1 MWLCRLNIRRVKM
14 KAEILVQHIKQLGI
28 EVLTGVPDS
37 TLKEFCDYIN
47 SEETGLAHYTT
58 PNEGS
63 AVGIAAGT
71 YLSTGNPACVYMQ
84 NSGIG
89 NAVNP
94 VTSIANT
101 EVYSIPMLFVVGYR
115 GAPGTKD
122 EPQHKFMG
130 RITESIF
137 DCLEIKYEVIDKSTS
152 EEELSDI
159 FCRIKTALKSKSQF
173 SLIIKKDTF
182 DKRVNADYSN
192 ESKLNREH
200 VISEIVKKTGGDL
213 IVSTTGKISREV
225 YEQSDLA
232 HGGHS
237 QCFLTV
243 GGMGHASMIA
253 FGIAKKSRKRVV
265 CIDGDGAALMHL
277 GNMAFIGKQNAEN
290 LIHVCLNN
298 DAHES
303 VGGMP
308 TAAPGFKYAEA
319 ARVCGYSNV
328 FEVKTESEFS
338 GLVNDFGNL
347 KGLTFIEIKV
357 ANTSRDDLVRPKES
371 ALENADRFMEALK
384 K

>member
-1 MWLCRLNIRRVKM
+1 M
-14 KAEILVQHIKQLGI
+14 KAELLVQHIKQLGI

-47 SEETGLAHYTT
+47 SEQTGLVHYTA

-71 YLSTGNPACVYMQ
+71 YLSTGKPACIYMQ

-89 NAVNP
+89 NTVNP
-94 VTSIANT
+94 VTSIANA
-101 EVYSIPMLFVVGYR
+101 EVYSIPMFFIVGYR

-130 RITESIF
+130 RITEKIF
-137 DCLEIKYEVIDKSTS
+137 DCLEIEYAVIDKNTS
-152 EEELSDI
+152 ETELNGVFGKVKNI
-159 FCRIKTALKSKSQF
+159 LANKKQF
-173 SLIIKKDTF
+173 ALIIKKDTF

-192 ESKLNREH
+192 GSELNREY
-200 VISEIVKKTGGDL
+200 VISELIKKTNKDDL

-225 YEQSDLA
+225 YEQSDLVLNN
-232 HGGHS
+232 HK

-253 FGIAKKSRKRVV
+253 FGIAKKSPSKRVI

-277 GNMAFIGKQNAEN
+277 GNMAFIGEQKVQN
-290 LIHVCLNN
+290 LLHICLNN
-298 DAHES
+298 EAHES

-308 TAAPGFKYAEA
+308 TAAPDFKYAEA
-319 ARVCGYSNV
+319 AKVCGYPNV
-328 FEVKTESEFS
+328 FEIKTESEFK
-338 GLVNDFGNL
+338 GFLENL
-347 KGLTFIEIKV
+347 KSIKSLAFAEIKV

-371 ALENADRFMEALK
+371 ALDNAVNFMDYVFN
-384 K
+384 

>member
-1 MWLCRLNIRRVKM
+1 M
-14 KAEILVQHIKQLGI
+14 KAEVLVQHIKQLGI

-71 YLSTGNPACVYMQ
+71 YLSTGKPACVYMQ

-89 NAVNP
+89 NTVNP
-94 VTSIANT
+94 VTSIANA
-101 EVYSIPMLFVVGYR
+101 EVYNIPMLFIVGYR

-137 DCLEIKYEVIDKSTS
+137 DCLEIKYEVIDKSMS
-152 EEELSDI
+152 EEELKDI
-159 FCRIKTALKSKSQF
+159 FCRIKTALESKNQF

-192 ESKLNREH
+192 ENKLNREH
-200 VISEIVKKTGGDL
+200 VISELVKKTGSNDL

-225 YEQSDLA
+225 YEQSDIVLGS
-232 HGGHS
+232 HK

-253 FGIAKKSRKRVV
+253 FGIAKKSAKRVI

-277 GNMAFIGKQNAEN
+277 GNMAFIGKQNAQN
-290 LIHVCLNN
+290 LVHICLNN
-298 DAHES
+298 EAHES

-308 TAAPGFKYAEA
+308 TAAPNFRYAEA
-319 ARVCGYSNV
+319 AKVCGYSKV
-328 FEVKTESEFS
+328 FEIKTESEFNELINGFS
-338 GLVNDFGNL
+338 NL
-347 KGLTFIEIKV
+347 KCLAFIEIKV

-371 ALENADRFMEALK
+371 ALENAVSFMSFQR
-384 K
+384 

>member
-1 MWLCRLNIRRVKM
+1 M
-14 KAEILVQHIKQLGI
+14 KAELLAQHIKQLGI

-47 SEETGLAHYTT
+47 SEQTGLVHYTV

-71 YLSTGNPACVYMQ
+71 YLSTGKPACIYMQ

-89 NAVNP
+89 NTVNP
-94 VTSIANT
+94 VTSIANA
-101 EVYSIPMLFVVGYR
+101 EVYSIPIFFIVGYR

-130 RITESIF
+130 RITEKIF
-137 DCLEIKYEVIDKSTS
+137 DCLEIEYEVIDKNTS
-152 EEELSDI
+152 ETELNGV
-159 FCRIKTALKSKSQF
+159 FGKIKNALENKKQF
-173 SLIIKKDTF
+173 ALIIKKDTF

-192 ESKLNREH
+192 GSELNREH
-200 VISEIVKKTGGDL
+200 VISELIKKTDSSDL

-225 YEQSDLA
+225 YEQSDLVLNN
-232 HGGHS
+232 HK

-253 FGIAKKSRKRVV
+253 FGIAKKSPSKRVI
-265 CIDGDGAALMHL
+265 CMDGDGAALMHL
-277 GNMAFIGKQNAEN
+277 GNMAFIGKQNTQN
-290 LIHVCLNN
+290 LIHICLNN
-298 DAHES
+298 EAHES

-308 TAAPGFKYAEA
+308 TAAPDFKYAQA
-319 ARVCGYSNV
+319 AKVCGYPSV
-328 FEVKTESEFS
+328 FEIKTASEFS
-338 GLVNDFGNL
+338 SLIEKFKNL

-357 ANTSRDDLVRPKES
+357 ANTSRDDLVRPKET
-371 ALENADRFMEALK
+371 ALENAVGFMDCVFKA
-384 K
+384 

>member
-1 MWLCRLNIRRVKM
+1 M
-14 KAEILVQHIKQLGI
+14 KAELLTQHIKQLEI

-47 SEETGLAHYTT
+47 SEETGLIHYTA

-63 AVGIAAGT
+63 AVGIATGV
-71 YLSTGNPACVYMQ
+71 YLSTGKPACVYMQ

-89 NAVNP
+89 NTVNP
-94 VTSIANT
+94 ITSIVSA
-101 EVYSIPMLFVVGYR
+101 EVYNIPMLFIVGYR
-115 GAPGTKD
+115 GSPGLKD

-130 RITESIF
+130 RITERIF
-137 DCLEIKYEVIDKSTS
+137 DCLEIEYEVIDSSIAES
-152 EEELSDI
+152 ELKEIFHKIKNILSN
-159 FCRIKTALKSKSQF
+159 KKQF

-182 DKRVNADYSN
+182 EKRANAAYTNSY
-192 ESKLNREH
+192 KLNREY
-200 VISEIVKKTGGDL
+200 VISEFMKKITENDL
-213 IVSTTGKISREV
+213 VVSTTGKISREV
-225 YEQSDLA
+225 YEQSDLVLGN
-232 HGGHS
+232 HN

-253 FGIAKKSRKRVV
+253 FGIAENSPNRRVI

-277 GNMAFIGKQNAEN
+277 GNLAFIGNRGAEN
-290 LIHVCLNN
+290 LIHICLNN

-308 TAAPGFKYAEA
+308 TAAPNFKYAET
-319 ARVCGYSNV
+319 ARVCGYPSV
-328 FEVKTESEFS
+328 FEIKTKSEFS
-338 GLVNDFGNL
+338 ILMENFKNL

-371 ALENADRFMEALK
+371 ASNNASNFMNYINKE
-384 K
+384 

>member
-1 MWLCRLNIRRVKM
+1 M
-14 KAEILVQHIKQLGI
+14 KAEFLIQHIKQLGI

-47 SEETGLAHYTT
+47 SEETGLVHYTA

-71 YLSTGNPACVYMQ
+71 YLSTGKPACVYMQ

-89 NAVNP
+89 NTVNP
-94 VTSIANT
+94 VTSIANA
-101 EVYSIPMLFVVGYR
+101 EVYNIPIFFIVGYR
-115 GAPGTKD
+115 GAPGSKD

-130 RITESIF
+130 RITEKIF
-137 DCLEIKYEVIDKSTS
+137 DCLEIEYEVIDKNTS
-152 EEELSDI
+152 ETEFNNI
-159 FCRIKTALKSKSQF
+159 FGKIKNALENKKQF

-192 ESKLNREH
+192 ESELNREH
-200 VISEIVKKTGGDL
+200 VISELLKKTSGNDL

-225 YEQSDLA
+225 YEQSDTVLGS
-232 HGGHS
+232 HN

-243 GGMGHASMIA
+243 GSMGHASMIA
-253 FGIAKKSRKRVV
+253 FGIARKSTKRVI

-277 GNMAFIGKQNAEN
+277 GNMAFIGKQNPEN
-290 LIHVCLNN
+290 FIHICLNN

-308 TAAPGFKYAEA
+308 TAAPNFKYAQTA
-319 ARVCGYSNV
+319 KVCGYPNV
-328 FEVKTESEFS
+328 FEIKTESEFGS
-338 GLVNDFGNL
+338 LINDFNNI
-347 KGLTFIEIKV
+347 KGLTFIEIKI

-371 ALENADRFMEALK
+371 ALENAIGFMEALK